1 MTVPIETD
9 ALVIGAGPVGLFQ
22 LFQLGILE
30 VSCQIVDALP
40 YAGGQC
46 IELYPDKPIYDIPG
60 TPATTGRAFVAS
72 LLQQIAPFHPQF
84 HFGQLVSSMVRE
96 PDGRFRLGTS
106 TGTVFIAR
114 TVIVAGGVGAF
125 QPKRIAVDG
134 IERFEGTQ
142 LVYHPERLDAF
153 AGKRVVVNGGDDTAL
168 DAAIALAEQAPGSVT
183 LVHRRDGFQAD
194 EATVLRMRALCDAGA
209 MHFVV
214 GQITGLTDAGGT
226 LESLQV
232 TRPDTS
238 VVTLDAEAV
247 LAFLGVS
254 PRLGP
259 IADWE
264 LDLVRKQVPVDTERF
279 QTREAGVFAV
289 GDINTYPGKKKLI
302 LCGFHE
308 ATLAAWGAMAIAHPE
323 RRPLLQYT
331 TTSTR
336 LHELL
341 GVASRSAPNAAP
353 GAAPNAASDRQR

>member
-1 MTVPIETD
+1 MTAPIETD

-22 LFQLGILE
+22 VFQLGLLE
-30 VSCQIVDALP
+30 VSCHIVDALP

-60 TPATTGRAFVAS
+60 TPATTGRALVAS
-72 LLQQIAPFHPQF
+72 LLEQIAPFSPQF
-84 HFGQLVSSMVRE
+84 HFGQLVSTMVRE
-96 PDGRFRLGTS
+96 PDGRFRVGTS
-106 TGTVFIAR
+106 TGTLFLAR

-125 QPKRIAVDG
+125 RPKRIVVEG

-142 LVYHPERLDAF
+142 LAYHPERLDAF
-153 AGKRVVVNGGDDTAL
+153 VGKQVVVNGGDDTAL
-168 DAAIALAEQAPGSVT
+168 EAAIALAEHTAGCVT

-194 EATVLRMRALCDAGA
+194 DVLVQRMRALCDAGA

-214 GQITGLTDAGGT
+214 GQITAFAETNGT
-226 LESLQV
+226 LKSIAV

-238 VVTLDAEAV
+238 VVNLNVDTL

-259 IADWE
+259 IADWG

-289 GDINTYPGKKKLI
+289 GDLNTYPGKKKLI
-302 LCGFHE
+302 VCGFHE
-308 ATLAAWGAMAIAHPE
+308 ATLAAWGALSIAHPE

-341 GVASRSAPNAAP
+341 GVGRP
-353 GAAPNAASDRQR
+353 

>member
-1 MTVPIETD
+1 MTASIETD

-22 LFQLGILE
+22 VFQLGILE
-30 VSCQIVDALP
+30 VSCHIVDALP
-40 YAGGQC
+40 YPGGQC

-60 TPATTGRAFVAS
+60 TPVTTGRGLVAS
-72 LLQQIAPFHPQF
+72 LLEQVAPFHPQF
-84 HFGQLVSSMVRE
+84 HLGQLVSTMERE
-96 PDGRFRLGTS
+96 ADGRFRLVTS
-106 TGTVFIAR
+106 TGTIFIAR

-125 QPKRIAVDG
+125 QPKRIAVQG

-153 AGKRVVVNGGDDTAL
+153 AGKQVVINGGDDTAL
-168 DAAIALAEQAPGSVT
+168 EAAIALAERVAGNVT

-194 EATVLRMRALCDAGA
+194 QTNVTRMRELCDAGA

-214 GQITGLTDAGGT
+214 GQITSFVEADGT
-226 LESLQV
+226 LESVQI

-238 VVTLDAEAV
+238 TVTLVVGAV

-259 IADWE
+259 IADWG

-279 QTREAGVFAV
+279 QTCEAGIFAV

-302 LCGFHE
+302 VCGFHE
-308 ATLAAWGAMAIAHPE
+308 ATLAAWGVLAIAQPE
-323 RRPLLQYT
+323 RRLLLQYT

-341 GVASRSAPNAAP
+341 GVGPVSAPDKQA
-353 GAAPNAASDRQR
+353 

>member
-30 VSCQIVDALP
+30 VSCHIVDALP
-40 YAGGQC
+40 HAGGQC

-60 TPATTGRAFVAS
+60 TPVSTGRTLVAS
-72 LLQQIAPFHPQF
+72 LLQQIAPFQPQF
-84 HFGQLVSSMVRE
+84 HLGQLVSTMVRE
-96 PDGRFRLGTS
+96 PDGRFRLVTS
-106 TGTVFIAR
+106 TDSVFLAK
-114 TVIVAGGVGAF
+114 TVIIAGGVGAF
-125 QPKRIAVDG
+125 QPKRIAVEG
-134 IERFEGTQ
+134 IGRFEGTQ

-153 AGKRVVVNGGDDTAL
+153 AGKQVVINGGDDTAL
-168 DAAIALAEQAPGSVT
+168 EAAIALAERAAGSVT

-194 EATVLRMRALCDAGA
+194 LANVTRMRELCDAGA

-214 GQITGLTDAGGT
+214 GQITSFVEADST
-226 LESLQV
+226 LKSLQI

-238 VVTLDAEAV
+238 TVILAVDTV

-259 IADWE
+259 IADWG
-264 LDLVRKQVPVDTERF
+264 LDLMRKQVPVDTERF
-279 QTREAGVFAV
+279 QTCEAGVFAV

-302 LCGFHE
+302 VCGFHE
-308 ATLAAWGAMAIAHPE
+308 ATLAAWGVLAIAQPG

-341 GVASRSAPNAAP
+341 GVGSVSSPDTQA
-353 GAAPNAASDRQR
+353 